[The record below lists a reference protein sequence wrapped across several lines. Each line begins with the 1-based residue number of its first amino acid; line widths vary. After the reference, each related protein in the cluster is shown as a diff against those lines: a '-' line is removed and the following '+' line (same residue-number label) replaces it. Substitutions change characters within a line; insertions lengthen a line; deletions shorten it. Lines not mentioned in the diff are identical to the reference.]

1 MPNYPYTFQLPPLNV
16 QDIPND
22 GVAGEFLGINGSGV
36 LDWLTAG
43 GTGDMLKADNLS
55 GLTSYPTART
65 NLGLGTSDSPTFANL
80 TLTSPSLVSS
90 APVTISQTWNNAA
103 VAFTGLKV
111 NAVSTASAAGSLLL
125 DLQVGG
131 VSQFSVRKDGFVQVA
146 GGMASPGGIYT
157 SASAN
162 LSFGWL
168 NSYTFGLSSAGILGW
183 TSGSDARGAP
193 DTILLRDGANTLA
206 LRNGANAQTFNV
218 YGTYTSGTSYERLT
232 LSAPSAA
239 NAIIG
244 TNKGSGGGTARG
256 LEFQTDG
263 VTRMTIPAT
272 GGATV
277 NTVAYGNNY
286 INLSPDSI
294 NFLLLKRASDSS
306 TVSFYTNSNQS
317 NTLSQ
322 GVHSLFELLWSSG
335 AGAAGAYDI
344 GIRRASAGVLQISN
358 TASNTF
364 GFIQGKLRT
373 ETAYTATTVVPTG
386 FLTLYDSNGT
396 AYRVPCVAAP

>member
-1 MPNYPYTFQLPPLNV
+1 MANQTLAEFTEKLFVTDADHTFIWDTLGAISKRVSRNSWLN
-16 QDIPND
+16 
-22 GVAGEFLGINGSGV
+22 SG
-36 LDWLTAG
+36 
-43 GTGDMLKADNLS
+43 
-55 GLTSYPTART
+55 
-65 NLGLGTSDSPTFANL
+65 
-80 TLTSPSLVSS
+80 TLTSD

-111 NAVSTASAAGSLLL
+111 NAVSTASASGSLLADFQL
-125 DLQVGG
+125 GG
-131 VSQFSVRKDGFVQVA
+131 
-146 GGMASPGGIYT
+146 ASRVTINKSGETRLWKNSTDYTYLLPSGEIY
-157 SASAN
+157 
-162 LSFGWL
+162 GYL
-168 NSYTFGLSSAGILGW
+168 NSVGVATRLRFDDGGGAGSGAGLFLGNTGIVGW
-183 TSGSDARGAP
+183 HSLLRTDTTTP
-193 DTILLRDGANTLA
+193 DTILLRDGAANTLA

-256 LEFQTDG
+256 LDLQTDG
-263 VTRMTIPAT
+263 VTRMTIAAA

-286 INLSPDSI
+286 IQLAPENV
-294 NFLLLKRASDSS
+294 NFLLLKRANDSS

-322 GVHSLFELLWSSG
+322 GVHSQFELLWSSG
-335 AGAAGAYDI
+335 TGAAGAYDI
-344 GIRRASAGVLQISN
+344 GIRRASTGVLQISN